1 MGFLKIFF
9 QTIGVLLLAIIS
21 VAVMSNSNYYIDLT
35 LVIGVTFISAEVV
48 EIVEELLEKL
58 PNYINKKLKNE

>member
-1 MGFLKIFF
+1 
-9 QTIGVLLLAIIS
+9 
-21 VAVMSNSNYYIDLT
+21 
-35 LVIGVTFISAEVV
+35 VTFIAAEVV

>member
-1 MGFLKIFF
+1 
-9 QTIGVLLLAIIS
+9 
-21 VAVMSNSNYYIDLT
+21 MSNSNYYIDLT
-35 LVIGVTFISAEVV
+35 MVIGVTFISAEVV